1 MIRIVALVCAVLGP
15 CDRDTAR
22 NVVMLGEVDSPQTC
36 LWQAQFRA
44 GSVAA
49 LQVIAPGERIV
60 FSCEPVRAEE

>member
-1 MIRIVALVCAVLGP
+1 MTRIIALICSLSGP

-22 NVVMLGEVDSPQTC
+22 DVVSLGEVASAQSC

-49 LQVIAPGERIV
+49 LANHGDDERIV
-60 FSCEPVRAEE
+60 FKCESAKVN